1 MSDDFIREVD
11 EELRR
16 DQVAQLWKK
25 HSNWIVGVAVVVVAS
40 VAGYNFWVY
49 RQTQAM
55 HTASTQYDAA
65 TSLFQQDKRK
75 EAEGRLGV
83 LALEP
88 PSGYPLLAR
97 FRLAASQ
104 GTQDPEAGAKAYDE
118 LAKTAGIEP
127 VWRDLALLRAAALKI
142 DGKEAEAAAASL
154 ESLAG
159 ADGVWRHSARDLLF
173 AYAIGKSDYAAAGRW
188 LEKMSADSATPSDL
202 RQRLAYYS
210 SVVAGGAV
218 QPAQ

>member
-16 DQVAQLWKK
+16 DQVMQLWKK
-25 HSNWIVGVAVVVVAS
+25 HSNWIIGAAVLVVAA
-40 VAGYNFWVY
+40 VAGYNFWVH

-55 HTASTQYDAA
+55 HAASTQYDSAL
-65 TSLFQQDKRK
+65 SLFQQDKRK
-75 EAEGRLGV
+75 EAEARLGV

-88 PSGYPLLAR
+88 PEGYPLLAR

-104 GTQDPEAGAKAYDE
+104 GAQDPEAGAKAYEE
-118 LAKTAGIEP
+118 LAKVAGIDP
-127 VWRDLALLRAAALKI
+127 VWRDLAILRASALKL

-154 ESLAG
+154 ETLAG
-159 ADGVWRHSARDLLF
+159 TDGVWRHSARDLLF
-173 AYAIGKSDYAAAGRW
+173 AYAIGKNDYATAGRW
-188 LEKMSADSATPSDL
+188 LDKMSADSATPTDL
-202 RQRLAYYS
+202 RQRLSYYS